1 MNQGYFRQVTTRTPT
16 RLWVNNPTAEELKR
30 ALEAGAINCTTNPTY
45 AARMLRQ
52 PETRE
57 ESLHIVD
64 EAVAETPDDTE
75 AAALIQ
81 RRLVAGMAS
90 GFMPHF
96 KNTNG
101 CEGFVSVQMD
111 PRLEKDF
118 ARIVAKALADFELI
132 PNCIAKIPVIPS
144 GLIAMDCLVRLNKPV
159 VATEIMGISQAIAA
173 CETYQK
179 ASKES
184 GHTPAFFVTHISG
197 IFDEQLKADAEAL
210 GITLSPESMRL
221 AGCAIA
227 KKQYAIMQD
236 RGLPGILL
244 GGGARNLHHFTE
256 MVGGKVHITLNW
268 QSTISVLE
276 ENSPAVENLMDKSV
290 PETIIHELRD
300 KLPTFARAYAEDGL
314 KPEEFE
320 DFSPVVRFR
329 TQFLNGW
336 YKLLETIRER
346 RAILQATTSK
356 IDQNPKNDIPAML
369 THRSFCRV
377 GENSSVEMR
386 PGIFRSTLVYNT
398 DNMLCHFFEKA
409 GARVDLH
416 THVALQCGY
425 VLSGKVKFF
434 DATGNER
441 ILGPGDGYLF
451 NSNEPHGS
459 VALEE
464 TELIECFTPARPEYL
479 D

>member
-1 MNQGYFRQVTTRTPT
+1 MNQGYFKLVTTHTPT
-16 RLWVNNPTAEELKR
+16 RLWVNNPTAEEAKK
-30 ALEAGAINCTTNPTY
+30 ALDAGAINCTTNPTY
-45 AARMLRQ
+45 AARMINL

-57 ESLHIVD
+57 EALRIVD
-64 EAVAETPDDTE
+64 KSVAETPDDTE

-90 GFMPHF
+90 GFMSHF
-96 KNTNG
+96 KTSNG
-101 CEGFVSVQMD
+101 SEGFVSIQMD
-111 PRLEKDF
+111 PRFEKDS
-118 ARIVAKALADFELI
+118 ARIVAEALADFELI

-144 GLIAMDCLVRLNKPV
+144 GLVAIDCLVRLNKPV
-159 VATEIMGISQAIAA
+159 IATEIMGIAQALAA
-173 CETYQK
+173 CKTYEK

-184 GHTPAFFVTHISG
+184 GNTPAFFVTHISG
-197 IFDEQLKADAEAL
+197 IFDEQLKAEAEAL
-210 GITLSPESMRL
+210 GITLSPEAMRL

-236 RGLPGILL
+236 RELPGILL

-268 QSTISVLE
+268 YSTISALE
-276 ENSPAVENLMDKSV
+276 EASPAVENLMDKPV
-290 PETIIHELRD
+290 PETIIQELCD
-300 KLPTFARAYAEDGL
+300 KLPTFARAYDEDGL
-314 KPEEFE
+314 KPDEFE

-346 RAILQATTSK
+346 RTMLQATNNDT
-356 IDQNPKNDIPAML
+356 DQNPKDEAPAMSV
-369 THRSFCRV
+369 HRSFCRV
-377 GENSSVEMR
+377 GENASVEMR

-398 DNMLCHFFEKA
+398 DNMLCHFLEKA

-434 DATGNER
+434 DAKGNER

-459 VALEE
+459 VALEK